1 MKKII
6 IYTDG
11 GSRGNPGHSAIGVV
25 FCNEKEQQVK
35 SYGEYL
41 GDNFT
46 NNEAEYTAL
55 IQGIDMALK
64 HSPKELKCFMD
75 SELVVKQINGI
86 YKIKEPR
93 LQILCIKA
101 RSLARQAGKG
111 TFEYIPRSQNSP
123 ADSLVN
129 NALDNK

>member
-1 MKKII
+1 MDNKLYL
-6 IYTDG
+6 YTDG
-11 GSRGNPGHSAIGVV
+11 GSRNNPGQAAIGAVLMDG
-25 FCNEKEQQVK
+25 EKIISK
-35 SYGEYL
+35 LSKRIGIA
-41 GDNFT
+41 T

-101 RSLARQAGKG
+101 RSLARQAGKV
-111 TFEYIPRSQNSP
+111 TFEYIPRSQNSL